1 MTADDLVFGIY
12 PGGAV
17 GDESG
22 GVLQGPPDDPGRIT
36 EALDH
41 LRVSL
46 VRGYVSFTDPGDV
59 YPQTPEQV
67 ERYAT
72 DGRML
77 DLVAQYRSRSGD
89 VEGYVA
95 FVRDLVRRHGA
106 HVATLQV
113 TEEPNL
119 PVYDG
124 SHPRV
129 LEALVEGVVAAKEEA
144 RLLGLDH
151 LRVGFNTTP
160 LFGPA
165 EGFVAAL
172 TAGGGPRFVEAL
184 DYVGLDFFPD
194 VFQPAPVDGL
204 GEAVAGLLGHHRD
217 RCLTPA
223 GIDESVPL
231 WITENGWP
239 TGPDRSP
246 QRQADVLETIVTAVA
261 NCRIQRNIGGYTHF
275 ALRDADSTKPG
286 LFYRFGLLDDDYR
299 PKPAFD
305 TYQRLVKRFGGA
317 QSFSPS

>member
-1 MTADDLVFGIY
+1 MTSDGPLFGIY

-17 GDESG
+17 GDENG
-22 GVLQGPPDDPGRIT
+22 GVLQGPPDDPRRIT
-36 EALDH
+36 EALTH
-41 LRVSL
+41 LRPDGGPFL
-46 VRGYVSFTDPGDV
+46 VRGYVSFADPGDV
-59 YPQTPEQV
+59 YPQAPEGV

-72 DGRML
+72 DGRAL
-77 DLVAQYRSRSGD
+77 DLVAQYRSHSGD
-89 VEGYVA
+89 VAGYVA
-95 FVRDLVRRHGA
+95 FVRDLVRRHGTR
-106 HVATLQV
+106 VATLQV

-119 PVYDG
+119 PLYDG
-124 SHPRV
+124 GHPRV

-172 TAGGGPRFVEAL
+172 TADGGRCFVEAV
-184 DYVGLDFFPD
+184 DYVGLDLFPD
-194 VFQPAPVDGL
+194 VFQPAPAAGL
-204 GEAVAGLLGHHRD
+204 GEAVTGLLGHHRD

-246 QRQADVLETIVTAVA
+246 QRQAEVLETIVTAVVDH
-261 NCRIQRNIGGYTHF
+261 RTRLNIGGYTHF
-275 ALRDADSTKPG
+275 ALRDADSAKPG
-286 LFYRFGLLDDDYR
+286 LFHRFGLLGDDYR

-305 TYQRLVKRFGGA
+305 TYRRLVERFG
-317 QSFSPS
+317 

>member
-17 GDESG
+17 GDENG
-22 GVLQGPPDDPGRIT
+22 GLLQGPPDDPDRIT

-46 VRGYVSFTDPGDV
+46 VRGYVSFSDPGDA
-59 YPQTPEQV
+59 YPQAPERV
-67 ERYAT
+67 EQYAT
-72 DGRML
+72 GGRML

-89 VEGYVA
+89 VAGYVA

-106 HVATLQV
+106 RVATLQV

-172 TAGGGPRFVEAL
+172 TADGGPRFVAAL

-194 VFQPAPVDGL
+194 VFQPAPADGL

-239 TGPDRSP
+239 TGPERSP
-246 QRQADVLETIVTAVA
+246 RRQADVLETIVTAVV
-261 NCRIQRNIGGYTHF
+261 NCRIRRNIGGYTHF

-286 LFYRFGLLDDDYR
+286 LFYRFGLLTDDYR

-305 TYQRLVKRFGGA
+305 TYQRLVKRFGSA

>member
-1 MTADDLVFGIY
+1 MTSDGLLFGIY
-12 PGGAV
+12 PGGAA
-17 GDESG
+17 GDENG
-22 GVLQGPPDDPGRIT
+22 GVLQGPPDDPRRIT
-36 EALDH
+36 EALTR
-41 LRVSL
+41 LRPDGGPFL
-46 VRGYVSFTDPGDV
+46 VRGYVSFADPGDV
-59 YPQTPEQV
+59 YPQAPERV

-72 DGRML
+72 DGRAL
-77 DLVAQYRSRSGD
+77 DLVAQYRSHSGD
-89 VEGYVA
+89 VAGYVG
-95 FVRDLVRRHGA
+95 FVRDLVRRHGTR
-106 HVATLQV
+106 VATLQV

-119 PVYDG
+119 PLYDG
-124 SHPRV
+124 GHPRV

-172 TAGGGPRFVEAL
+172 TADGGRRFVEAV

-194 VFQPAPVDGL
+194 VFQPAPADGL
-204 GEAVAGLLGHHRD
+204 AEAVAGLLGHHRD

-246 QRQADVLETIVTAVA
+246 QRQAEVLETIVTVIADH
-261 NCRIQRNIGGYTHF
+261 RTRLNIGGYTHF
-275 ALRDADSTKPG
+275 ALRDADSAKPG
-286 LFYRFGLLDDDYR
+286 LFHRFGLLGDDYR

-305 TYQRLVKRFGGA
+305 TYRRLVERFG
-317 QSFSPS
+317 